1 MILRLFEGRMFFIY
15 KDKMIFLSERH
26 KNQAFFV
33 SLQYTKQGGTV
44 YDYNGIECGTF
55 RQLSIIAED
64 ESLMRKAVKAVT
76 RLAKQKETEETEY
89 IGKEEILKG
98 IDAGLKE
105 MVERKHSGNKAK
117 TLEELINE
125 L

>member
-1 MILRLFEGRMFFIY
+1 MTTMELNAEL
-15 KDKMIFLSERH
+15 
-26 KNQAFFV
+26 
-33 SLQYTKQGGTV
+33 
-44 YDYNGIECGTF
+44 F

-105 MVERKHSGNKAK
+105 VKLTREGKLDAK
-117 TLEELINE
+117 LARDFLNE

>member
-33 SLQYTKQGGTV
+33 SLLHQNKEEQFMTTMEL
-44 YDYNGIECGTF
+44 NAELF

>member
-1 MILRLFEGRMFFIY
+1 MTTMELNAEL
-15 KDKMIFLSERH
+15 
-26 KNQAFFV
+26 
-33 SLQYTKQGGTV
+33 
-44 YDYNGIECGTF
+44 F

-105 MVERKHSGNKAK
+105 GKLTREGKLAPKLARDF
-117 TLEELINE
+117 LNE

>member
-44 YDYNGIECGTF
+44 YDTMELNAELF

>member
-55 RQLSIIAED
+55 FASSVLLQRTN
-64 ESLMRKAVKAVT
+64 R
-76 RLAKQKETEETEY
+76 
-89 IGKEEILKG
+89 
-98 IDAGLKE
+98 
-105 MVERKHSGNKAK
+105 
-117 TLEELINE
+117 
-125 L
+125 

>member
-1 MILRLFEGRMFFIY
+1 MTTMELNAEL
-15 KDKMIFLSERH
+15 
-26 KNQAFFV
+26 
-33 SLQYTKQGGTV
+33 
-44 YDYNGIECGTF
+44 F

-105 MVERKHSGNKAK
+105 MKLTREGKLATKLARDF
-117 TLEELINE
+117 LNE

>member
-44 YDYNGIECGTF
+44 YDYNVIECGTF
-55 RQLSIIAED
+55 SPAQYYCRGRIVDAEGRESRYAPRQ
-64 ESLMRKAVKAVT
+64 
-76 RLAKQKETEETEY
+76 TERDGRNRVY
-89 IGKEEILKG
+89 RQRGNP
-98 IDAGLKE
+98 
-105 MVERKHSGNKAK
+105 ERD
-117 TLEELINE
+117 
-125 L
+125 

>member
-1 MILRLFEGRMFFIY
+1 MTTMELNAEL
-15 KDKMIFLSERH
+15 
-26 KNQAFFV
+26 
-33 SLQYTKQGGTV
+33 
-44 YDYNGIECGTF
+44 F

-98 IDAGLKE
+98 IDAELKE
-105 MVERKHSGNKAK
+105 VKLTREGKLAPKLARDF
-117 TLEELINE
+117 LNE

>member
-1 MILRLFEGRMFFIY
+1 MTTMELNAEL
-15 KDKMIFLSERH
+15 
-26 KNQAFFV
+26 
-33 SLQYTKQGGTV
+33 
-44 YDYNGIECGTF
+44 F

-105 MVERKHSGNKAK
+105 VKLTREGKLDPKLARDF
-117 TLEELINE
+117 LNE

>member
-1 MILRLFEGRMFFIY
+1 MTTMELNAEL
-15 KDKMIFLSERH
+15 
-26 KNQAFFV
+26 
-33 SLQYTKQGGTV
+33 
-44 YDYNGIECGTF
+44 F

-105 MVERKHSGNKAK
+105 VKLTREGKLTPKLARDFF
-117 TLEELINE
+117 NE

>member
-1 MILRLFEGRMFFIY
+1 MTTMELNAEL
-15 KDKMIFLSERH
+15 
-26 KNQAFFV
+26 
-33 SLQYTKQGGTV
+33 
-44 YDYNGIECGTF
+44 F

-76 RLAKQKETEETEY
+76 RLAN
-89 IGKEEILKG
+89 LKG

>member
-1 MILRLFEGRMFFIY
+1 MTTMELNAEL
-15 KDKMIFLSERH
+15 
-26 KNQAFFV
+26 
-33 SLQYTKQGGTV
+33 
-44 YDYNGIECGTF
+44 F

-105 MVERKHSGNKAK
+105 VKLTRKGKLAPK
-117 TLEELINE
+117 LARDFLNE

>member
-1 MILRLFEGRMFFIY
+1 MILRFFEGRMFFIY

-44 YDYNGIECGTF
+44 YDYNGIEFF

-98 IDAGLKE
+98 IDVGLKE

>member
-1 MILRLFEGRMFFIY
+1 MMRWRL
-15 KDKMIFLSERH
+15 
-26 KNQAFFV
+26 
-33 SLQYTKQGGTV
+33 GTMCSQQPSV
-44 YDYNGIECGTF
+44 
-55 RQLSIIAED
+55 R
-64 ESLMRKAVKAVT
+64 MRKAVKAVT

>member
-1 MILRLFEGRMFFIY
+1 M
-15 KDKMIFLSERH
+15 
-26 KNQAFFV
+26 
-33 SLQYTKQGGTV
+33 
-44 YDYNGIECGTF
+44 
-55 RQLSIIAED
+55 
-64 ESLMRKAVKAVT
+64 KAVT

>member
-1 MILRLFEGRMFFIY
+1 MTTMELNAEL
-15 KDKMIFLSERH
+15 
-26 KNQAFFV
+26 
-33 SLQYTKQGGTV
+33 
-44 YDYNGIECGTF
+44 F

-117 TLEELINE
+117 TLEAVSYTHLGQAIFVFVVGLEE
-125 L
+125 SREP

>member
-1 MILRLFEGRMFFIY
+1 
-15 KDKMIFLSERH
+15 
-26 KNQAFFV
+26 
-33 SLQYTKQGGTV
+33 
-44 YDYNGIECGTF
+44 
-55 RQLSIIAED
+55 
-64 ESLMRKAVKAVT
+64 MRKAVKAVT

-117 TLEELINE
+117 T
-125 L
+125 

>member
-55 RQLSIIAED
+55 PPAPSA
-64 ESLMRKAVKAVT
+64 
-76 RLAKQKETEETEY
+76 RLLQRTN
-89 IGKEEILKG
+89 
-98 IDAGLKE
+98 
-105 MVERKHSGNKAK
+105 R
-117 TLEELINE
+117 
-125 L
+125 

>member
-1 MILRLFEGRMFFIY
+1 MTTMELNAEL
-15 KDKMIFLSERH
+15 
-26 KNQAFFV
+26 
-33 SLQYTKQGGTV
+33 
-44 YDYNGIECGTF
+44 F

-98 IDAGLKE
+98 IDAVLKE
-105 MVERKHSGNKAK
+105 VKLNREGKLAPKLARDF
-117 TLEELINE
+117 LNE

>member
-1 MILRLFEGRMFFIY
+1 MTTMELNAEL
-15 KDKMIFLSERH
+15 
-26 KNQAFFV
+26 
-33 SLQYTKQGGTV
+33 
-44 YDYNGIECGTF
+44 F

-76 RLAKQKETEETEY
+76 RLAKETEETEY

>member
-1 MILRLFEGRMFFIY
+1 MTTMELNAEL
-15 KDKMIFLSERH
+15 
-26 KNQAFFV
+26 
-33 SLQYTKQGGTV
+33 
-44 YDYNGIECGTF
+44 F

-64 ESLMRKAVKAVT
+64 ESLMREAVKAVT

-105 MVERKHSGNKAK
+105 VKLTREGKLAPKLARDF
-117 TLEELINE
+117 LNE

>member
-1 MILRLFEGRMFFIY
+1 
-15 KDKMIFLSERH
+15 MIFLSERH
-26 KNQAFFV
+26 KSQAFFV

-55 RQLSIIAED
+55 PPTQYYSGGRIVDAEGR
-64 ESLMRKAVKAVT
+64 EAVT

-105 MVERKHSGNKAK
+105 VKLTREGKLAPKLARDF
-117 TLEELINE
+117 LNE

>member
-1 MILRLFEGRMFFIY
+1 MTTMELNAEL
-15 KDKMIFLSERH
+15 
-26 KNQAFFV
+26 
-33 SLQYTKQGGTV
+33 
-44 YDYNGIECGTF
+44 F

-125 L
+125 LLNRIRPYFRERSEAVGQTLSFIEIRHQGLA

>member
-1 MILRLFEGRMFFIY
+1 MTTMELNAEL
-15 KDKMIFLSERH
+15 
-26 KNQAFFV
+26 
-33 SLQYTKQGGTV
+33 
-44 YDYNGIECGTF
+44 F

-64 ESLMRKAVKAVT
+64 ESLMRKAVKA

-98 IDAGLKE
+98 IDVGLKE

>member
-1 MILRLFEGRMFFIY
+1 MRNF
-15 KDKMIFLSERH
+15 S
-26 KNQAFFV
+26 A
-33 SLQYTKQGGTV
+33 SS
-44 YDYNGIECGTF
+44 F
-55 RQLSIIAED
+55 RP
-64 ESLMRKAVKAVT
+64 MPAV
-76 RLAKQKETEETEY
+76 RAKQKETEETEY